1 MTTAAAGEGRGPN
14 DRQTPRAVRLFS
26 TPFEVG
32 LRAAFVLDALAQ
44 NGSTDTRLDAR
55 RLVIYDYLLVH
66 SGDVEGGPAS
76 LHPATPHRS
85 GELLVKRDLMRD
97 GLMLFVGR
105 EIVRVHL
112 DVAGVTFSASELTG
126 TFLNY
131 LQSPYAARLRET
143 ASWVVQRFSE
153 LSDGA
158 LEAYVTSHLGRWG
171 GEFSAEALVR
181 EVPA

>member
-1 MTTAAAGEGRGPN
+1 MTTAARAEGGDPS
-14 DRQTPRAVRLFS
+14 DRQMPRAVRLFS

-32 LRAAFVLDALAQ
+32 LRAAYLLEALARH
-44 NGSTDTRLDAR
+44 GAAAARLDAR

-105 EIVRVHL
+105 ELLRVHL
-112 DVAGVTFSASELTG
+112 DAAGVTFTASDLTE
-126 TFLNY
+126 TFLRY
-131 LQSPYAARLRET
+131 LEAPYATRLRET
-143 ASWVVQRFSE
+143 ASWVVQRFAE
-153 LSDGA
+153 FSDAA
-158 LEAYVTSHLGRWG
+158 LEAYVAAHLGRWG

-181 EVPA
+181 GVPT

>member
-1 MTTAAAGEGRGPN
+1 MKTSRLREGDARE
-14 DRQTPRAVRLFS
+14 RHVPREVRLFS

-32 LRAAFVLDALAQ
+32 LRAAFLLDAAARRA
-44 NGSTDTRLDAR
+44 SIPVRLDAH

-76 LHPATPHRS
+76 LHPAIPHRS

-105 EIVRVHL
+105 DLVHVHL
-112 DVAGVTFSASELTG
+112 DSSGVTYSASELTPA
-126 TFLNY
+126 FLQY
-131 LQSPYAARLRET
+131 FEAPYARRLRDT
-143 ASWVVQRFSE
+143 ASWVLQRFVE
-153 LSDGA
+153 FSDDS
-158 LEAYVTSHLGRWG
+158 LESYVGGHLDRWG
-171 GEFSAEALVR
+171 GEFSSEALVR